1 MKKIMLALLV
11 CFSVA
16 TVTAQKEKVNLY
28 NPKANAKEDIAKAVA
43 KAKAEGKNVMIQAGG
58 NWCGWC
64 ILFDKKVKATPKLKK
79 MLDKNYVSV
88 HLNYS
93 SENKNEEVFKELGS
107 PERYGFPVFIVL
119 DGNGKVI
126 HTQDSAVLEEGKGH
140 STKKVMDFFKK
151 WRPVKK

>member
-1 MKKIMLALLV
+1 MLALLV

-64 ILFDKKVKATPKLKK
+64 ILFDKKVKATPKLKN

-119 DGNGKVI
+119 DENGKVI

-151 WRPVKK
+151 WRPKS

>member
-1 MKKIMLALLV
+1 MKKIILTLII

-16 TVTAQKEKVNLY
+16 TVTAQKEKPTLY

-43 KAKAEGKNVMIQAGG
+43 KAKAEGKYVMIQAGG

-93 SENKNEEVFKELGS
+93 SENKNTEVFKELGG
-107 PERYGFPVFIVL
+107 PEKYGFPVFIVL
-119 DGNGKVI
+119 DGNGKVV
-126 HTQDSAVLEEGKGH
+126 HTQDSALLEEGKGH
-140 STKKVMDFFKK
+140 STEKVMDFFTKWAPKK
-151 WRPVKK
+151 